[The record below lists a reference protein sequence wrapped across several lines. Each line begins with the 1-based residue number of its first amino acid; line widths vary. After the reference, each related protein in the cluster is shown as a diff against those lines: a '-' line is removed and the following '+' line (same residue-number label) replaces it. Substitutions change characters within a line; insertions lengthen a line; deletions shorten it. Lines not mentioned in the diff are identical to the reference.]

1 MPEIEKLV
9 FDLLK
14 GLQGGGVPILKS
26 VIFSDEAVE
35 LVKRIITMSSDP
47 STVTIDEIRE
57 EREKMKSSSH
67 YWD

>member
-14 GLQGGGVPILKS
+14 GLPGGGISALKD
-26 VIFSDEAVE
+26 VIFSDEAIE
-35 LVKRIITMSSDP
+35 LVKRIVTMSSDP

-57 EREKMKSSSH
+57 ERGKMKNSSH
-67 YWD
+67 YWG

>member
-14 GLQGGGVPILKS
+14 GLSGGGISALKD
-26 VIFSDEAVE
+26 VIFSDEAME

-57 EREKMKSSSH
+57 EREKMKNSSQ